1 MDEYPTHP
9 IGDGTYV
16 SLRGSRTRVRGGGYG
31 SSAWIALIVGAHPTY
46 HFDRQFCRANRDGL
60 SGSGRSGVITFRMQ
74 GPGLYEY
81 RGFCSACTRIESG
94 FLLIE
99 PDGMVERISRTR
111 AMALA
116 AAMDAVTT
124 DSDAQASGAR
134 AITTVGGA
142 PAYSPTDEVDAPAVR
157 STGFRP

>member
-1 MDEYPTHP
+1 MDKYPTHS

-16 SLRGSRTRVRGGGYG
+16 SLRGSRTRVRGGGHG
-31 SSAWIALIVGAHPTY
+31 SSTWIALIVGSHPTY

-60 SGSGRSGVITFRMQ
+60 SASGRSGVITFRME

-99 PDGMVERISRTR
+99 PDGMVERISRKR

-116 AAMDAVTT
+116 AEMDAETT
-124 DSDAQASGAR
+124 DLGTQASEAR
-134 AITTVGGA
+134 AITIGGGA
-142 PAYSPTDEVDAPAVR
+142 PAPSPADQVDSPVTC
-157 STGFRP
+157 SPDFRP